1 MGRKPNPDRIARETL
16 ITRGITEIEYRVI
29 YVVKG
34 EEQVK
39 SEFFKEYGTAQLAER
54 KIKAHVKELNG
65 VLVSIE
71 KLSETCKLYGMKI
84 PDYIA
89 AATVLDE
96 NYTPNKESEEE

>member
-16 ITRGITEIEYRVI
+16 ITRGITELKYRVA

-34 EEQVK
+34 DEQVK
-39 SEFFKEYGTAQLAER
+39 TEFITEFGNAQLAER

-65 VLVSIE
+65 VLVSVE
-71 KLSETCKLYGMKI
+71 KLTETCKLYGMKI

-89 AATVLDE
+89 AAMVLDE
-96 NYTPNKESEEE
+96 NYTPNKESEEV